1 MAFVLDLLSSAS
13 ASGCTVKN
21 KALRDTAV
29 LEIIFIYSGQK
40 LKQSQIGCYWFI
52 ASFAFCCD
60 KLHFIIFLF

>member
-21 KALRDTAV
+21 KALRGSAV

-40 LKQSQIGCYWFI
+40 LKQSRIGCY
-52 ASFAFCCD
+52 
-60 KLHFIIFLF
+60 